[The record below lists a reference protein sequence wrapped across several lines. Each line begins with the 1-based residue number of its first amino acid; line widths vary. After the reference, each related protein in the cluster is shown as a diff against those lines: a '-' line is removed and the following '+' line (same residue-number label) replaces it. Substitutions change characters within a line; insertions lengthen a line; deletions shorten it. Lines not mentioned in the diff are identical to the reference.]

1 MELIQ
6 HFFDLFVHLDDHLHA
21 IIRDFGPW
29 TYVILFLVIF
39 CETGLVVTPFLPGD
53 SLLFATG
60 ALAASG
66 SLSASGLFLLLGT
79 AAILG
84 DTVNYRMGSLFGAQV
99 ESGRLRFVKAQHLE
113 RTREFYARHGSK
125 TIVLARF
132 LPIVRTYAP
141 FIAGASRMDYRR
153 FVFFNVSGGLLWI
166 SLFLL
171 GGYLFG
177 NVPAVQENF
186 GLVVIAIIALSV
198 VPVTV
203 GFLSSRGAAAKRA

>member
-21 IIRDFGPW
+21 IIRDFGGW
-29 TYVILFLVIF
+29 TYVLLFLVIF

-66 SLSASGLFLLLGT
+66 SLNATALFLLLCA

-84 DTVNYRMGSLFGAQV
+84 DTINYRLGALFGARA
-99 ESGRLRFVKAQHLE
+99 EAGRFRFVKAQHLE

-153 FVFFNVSGGLLWI
+153 FVLFNVTGALLWI
-166 SLFLL
+166 SLFLI

-186 GLVVIAIIALSV
+186 GFVVIAIIALSA

>member
-6 HFFDLFVHLDDHLHA
+6 HLFELFVHLDDHLHA
-21 IIRDFGPW
+21 IIREFGAW

-66 SLSASGLFLLLGT
+66 SLSPTALFLLLCT

-84 DTVNYRMGSLFGAQV
+84 DTVNYRLGGLFGARA
-99 ESGRLRFVKAQHLE
+99 EAGRIRFVKAQHLE
-113 RTREFYARHGSK
+113 RTREFYARQGSK

-141 FIAGASRMDYRR
+141 FVAGASRMDYGR
-153 FVFFNVSGGLLWI
+153 FVLFNVAGGLLWI
-166 SLFLL
+166 SLFLV

-186 GLVVIAIIALSV
+186 GLVVMAIVALSA

-203 GFLSSRGAAAKRA
+203 GLLSSRGTAPKGA

>member
-6 HFFDLFVHLDDHLHA
+6 HLFELLVHVDDHLNS
-21 IIRDFGPW
+21 IIRDFGAW
-29 TYVILFLVIF
+29 TYLLLFLVIF

-60 ALAASG
+60 TLAASG
-66 SLSASGLFLLLGT
+66 SLRLTALFLLLSA

-84 DTVNYRMGSLFGAQV
+84 DTVNYRIGARFGARA
-99 ESGRLRFVKAQHLE
+99 EAGRLRFVKAQHLE
-113 RTREFYARHGSK
+113 RTREFYARHGSM
-125 TIVLARF
+125 TIVIARF

-153 FVFFNVSGGLLWI
+153 FVLFNVTGGLLWI
-166 SLFLL
+166 SLFLF

-177 NVPAVQENF
+177 NIPAVQENF
-186 GLVVIAIIALSV
+186 GLVVLAIIALSA

-203 GFLSSRGAAAKRA
+203 GFISARGAAAKRA

>member
-1 MELIQ
+1 M
-6 HFFDLFVHLDDHLHA
+6 HVDDHLNT
-21 IIRDFGPW
+21 IIRDFGGW

-60 ALAASG
+60 TLAASG
-66 SLSASGLFLLLGT
+66 SLSATGLFLLLT
-79 AAILG
+79 AAAILG
-84 DTVNYRMGSLFGAQV
+84 DTVNYRLGSLFGARA
-99 ESGRLRFVKAQHLE
+99 EEGRLRFVKAQHLE

-141 FIAGASRMDYRR
+141 FIAGASRMEYGR
-153 FVFFNVSGGLLWI
+153 FVLFNVAGALLWI
-166 SLFLL
+166 SIFLF

-186 GLVVIAIIALSV
+186 GLVVMAIIALSA

-203 GFLSSRGAAAKRA
+203 GFVSSRAAAAKRA

>member
-6 HFFDLFVHLDDHLHA
+6 HVLELLVHLDGHLDT
-21 IIRDFGPW
+21 IIREFGAW
-29 TYVILFLVIF
+29 TYVLLFLVIF

-60 ALAASG
+60 ALAANG
-66 SLSASGLFLLLGT
+66 SLRLTALFLLLSA

-84 DTVNYRMGSLFGAQV
+84 DLVNYRIGARLGARA
-99 ESGRLRFVKAQHLE
+99 EAGRLRFVKAQHLE

-132 LPIVRTYAP
+132 LPILRTCAP
-141 FIAGASRMDYRR
+141 FVAGASRMDHGR
-153 FVFFNVSGGLLWI
+153 FMLFNITGGLLWI
-166 SLFLL
+166 SIFLF

-177 NVPAVQENF
+177 NLPAVQENF
-186 GLVVIAIIALSV
+186 GLVVLAVIALSA
-198 VPVTV
+198 VPATV
-203 GFLSSRGAAAKRA
+203 GFISARGAATRRA